1 MAHLGLFFVLM
12 VMFMP
17 GGIASLLLK
26 EVPLIT
32 AHKLGRMLPSYSV
45 ALGAGLVLLTALIL
59 TVELIYKLQI
69 DSDTGTGMT
78 LAGFGFDV
86 SSLKPWAVAAA
97 LWMAGALG
105 WRAAVARVHRAW
117 EEVQTEMTGGGV

>member
-1 MAHLGLFFVLM
+1 
-12 VMFMP
+12 
-17 GGIASLLLK
+17 
-26 EVPLIT
+26 
-32 AHKLGRMLPSYSV
+32 
-45 ALGAGLVLLTALIL
+45 
-59 TVELIYKLQI
+59 
-69 DSDTGTGMT
+69 MT